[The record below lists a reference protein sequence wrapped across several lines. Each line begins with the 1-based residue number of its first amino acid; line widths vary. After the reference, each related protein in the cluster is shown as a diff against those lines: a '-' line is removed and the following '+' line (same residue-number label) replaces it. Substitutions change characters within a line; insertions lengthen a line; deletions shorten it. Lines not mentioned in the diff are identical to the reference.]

1 MEARQ
6 TADCLARAV
15 VDAPPPA
22 GRRRSEGYAVPIR
35 FGAQPV

>member
-22 GRRRSEGYAVPIR
+22 GTPAE
-35 FGAQPV
+35 